1 MANPFKR
8 SAVEHRPALRPAPG
22 MQRFELD
29 SDSAFD
35 PSELD
40 EDGDWEDS
48 VEDFDGVAAAGDRFA
63 G

>member
-8 SAVEHRPALRPAPG
+8 SAAEHRPTLRPAPG
-22 MQRFELD
+22 MQPFELD
-29 SDSAFD
+29 SDGGFQ
-35 PSELD
+35 PSDFD

-48 VEDFDGVAAAGDRFA
+48 VQDFEAGAADADRFA

>member
-1 MANPFKR
+1 MAHPFKR

-22 MQRFELD
+22 MQPFELD
-29 SDSAFD
+29 SDSGFD

-48 VEDFDGVAAAGDRFA
+48 VEDFDGVAPSPDRFA

>member
-8 SAVEHRPALRPAPG
+8 SAVEHRPTLRPVPG
-22 MQRFELD
+22 MQPLELD
-29 SDSAFD
+29 GDSGFE

-40 EDGDWEDS
+40 DDDDWEDS
-48 VEDFDGVAAAGDRFA
+48 VEELDGVAAARDRYA